1 MFLKSKS
8 TNKMGKTHVLSVK
21 TEKNKVV
28 ILNTVI
34 SLNIESQTEHLN
46 EVILFL
52 KIPSLTQILM
62 WVSN

>member
-1 MFLKSKS
+1 MYYLLK
-8 TNKMGKTHVLSVK
+8 L
-21 TEKNKVV
+21 EKNKT

-34 SLNIESQTEHLN
+34 FLNIQSQTEHPN